1 MTARELE
8 QARAGLRRKR
18 RRGTEA
24 AALALATGGL
34 AVAAAVSWPAL
45 VLPLAIGAAS
55 EALVA
60 GFALL
65 AHREQV
71 ARLALDPVAYAL
83 PEVERHGHRLTHAGQ
98 RARLAAWIAEVI
110 AEAPLPWSFYL
121 PDRVALFRGEL
132 AAIAHD
138 LSMPATRVQPA
149 SVAACRR
156 LLTHAVESPLYNARL
171 PADDLRRTLAR
182 IRDGIERG

>member
-24 AALALATGGL
+24 AALALATCGL
-34 AVAAAVSWPAL
+34 AAVAAVSWPPL

-55 EALVA
+55 EVLIA
-60 GFALL
+60 GFVLL
-65 AHREQV
+65 AYREQV
-71 ARLALDPVAYAL
+71 SRLALHPDAYAL
-83 PEVERHGHRLTHAGQ
+83 PEVVRYGHRLTHTDQ
-98 RARLAAWIAEVI
+98 RARLADWIAEVI

-121 PDRVALFRGEL
+121 PDRVALFRLEL

-138 LSMPATRVQPA
+138 LSIPATRVQPA
-149 SVAACRR
+149 SLAACRR
-156 LLTHAVESPLYNARL
+156 LLTHAPESPLYNARL
-171 PADDLRRTLAR
+171 PADELRRTLAR
-182 IRDGIERG
+182 IRDGIESG